1 MKSVLRSSVLLG
13 TMLTTAA
20 LAVGP
25 ATAGA
30 APVKAKNV
38 DHLALHCT
46 KLGDVDVV
54 LKGNGK
60 WTPGHIVGSTRV
72 VKPYEIHITGTFTPT
87 GGVAQPFT
95 SDSVKPA
102 PQSRKLDECTFHQ
115 ERTTADG
122 TAVADGTAK
131 VKYSGKRLP

>member
-13 TMLTTAA
+13 TVLTTAA
-20 LAVGP
+20 LVVGP
-25 ATAGA
+25 AAAGA
-30 APVKAKNV
+30 APVKAKNTQ
-38 DHLALHCT
+38 HLTLHCT

-54 LKGNGK
+54 IKGNGK

-87 GGVAQPFT
+87 GGAAEPFT

-102 PQSRKLDECTFHQ
+102 PSSRKLDECTFHL

-122 TAVADGTAK
+122 TTSGDGTVK
-131 VKYSGKRLP
+131 VQYSGKRLP

>member
-1 MKSVLRSSVLLG
+1 MKSVLRSSLLLG
-13 TMLTTAA
+13 TVLTTAA
-20 LAVGP
+20 LAVAP

-30 APVKAKNV
+30 APGKNTQ
-38 DHLALHCT
+38 HLSLHCT

-54 LKGNGK
+54 VKGNGK

-87 GGVAQPFT
+87 GGTAQPFS
-95 SDSVKPA
+95 SDMVKPA
-102 PQSRKLDECTFHQ
+102 PSSRKLDECTFHQ

-122 TAVADGTAK
+122 TSVADGTVK
-131 VKYSGKRLP
+131 VQYSGKRLP